1 MEQVIGILT
10 AVFRSSKHPNYTS
23 QISHPASVQS
33 TLLYGA
39 ETWTLRAVTNYLQ
52 IARIFGEKPKENKKN
67 FRNYIV
73 RASVDWGK
81 NILNWRKSV
90 TMVETC
96 KENARQ

>member
-23 QISHPASVQS
+23 QISHPVSVQS

-52 IARIFGEKPKENKKN
+52 IARIFGEEPQENKRK

-73 RASVDWGK
+73 
-81 NILNWRKSV
+81 KSIRGLR
-90 TMVETC
+90 EEYI
-96 KENARQ
+96 KLEKIGYDG